1 MILEASVNNNNEQV
15 AYRLD
20 SHRETVRTW
29 RQRWREA
36 APALEAAEA
45 EGDDKALAE
54 LIEKILADEP
64 RSGAPT
70 TFTPEQIVQIV
81 AVGCEDPSA
90 SDRPIGHWTAREL
103 AEEAIK
109 RGIVE
114 SISPRSVGRF
124 LKSGRYQAPSQPLLA
139 QLGAGRSGG
148 LPGERRSRVPGV
160 PGSPGDAR
168 GRRSR
173 GQHR

>member
-20 SHRETVRTW
+20 SHRETVRSW
-29 RQRWREA
+29 RQRWLEA
-36 APALEAAEA
+36 APALEAVEA

-54 LIEKILADEP
+54 LVEKILTDEP
-64 RSGAPT
+64 RSGAPA
-70 TFTPEQIVQIV
+70 TFTAEQIVQIV
-81 AVGCEDPSA
+81 ALACEEPSA
-90 SDRPIGHWTAREL
+90 SGRPISHWTPREL

-124 LKSGRYQAPSQPLLA
+124 LKSGRSETPSQPLLA
-139 QLGAGRSGG
+139 GLGPERSGG
-148 LPGERRSRVPGV
+148 LRGERRGRV
-160 PGSPGDAR
+160 
-168 GRRSR
+168 
-173 GQHR
+173 

>member
-1 MILEASVNNNNEQV
+1 MLLEASVNNNNEQV
-15 AYRLD
+15 ACRLD

-29 RQRWREA
+29 RQRWLEA

-45 EGDDKALAE
+45 EGDDRALAE

-64 RSGAPT
+64 RSGAPA

-81 AVGCEDPSA
+81 ALACEDPSA
-90 SDRPIGHWTAREL
+90 SGRPVSHWTPREL
-103 AEEAIK
+103 ADEAIK

-124 LKSGRYQAPSQPLLA
+124 LKSGGSEAASQPLLA
-139 QLGAGRSGG
+139 QLGPGRPGG
-148 LPGERRSRVPGV
+148 VPGERRSRV
-160 PGSPGDAR
+160 
-168 GRRSR
+168 
-173 GQHR
+173 